1 MISQGRRLDSRF
13 LGNDD
18 CLITFMDKE
27 LEDILEQLLKFRKER
42 DWERFHKPKD
52 LAISIVLEAAELLE
66 EFQWKTDEEIKEYL
80 AEAGFKHVKD
90 EVADIA
96 IYILLLSHDLGID
109 LAQAI
114 KDKLKENAKKY
125 PVAKAKGSAKKYD
138 KL

>member
-1 MISQGRRLDSRF
+1 
-13 LGNDD
+13 
-18 CLITFMDKE
+18 MDKE
-27 LEDILEQLLKFRKER
+27 LENIIRELLKFRRER
-42 DWERFHKPKD
+42 DWEQFHKPKD

-80 AEAGFKHVKD
+80 AEAGFKNVKD